1 MALPD
6 FSAGAMENWGLTM
19 YRESALL
26 YKEGVSS
33 SSDKEWVAIVIAHEL
48 AHQVQLF
55 TIYLKNSFKK
65 RLHETLCVQPVTH
78 FYDTKCIHT
87 FEFLIGIINSSS
99 SLLEIQW
106 FGNLVT
112 MNWWNNLWLSEGFA
126 TYLSYLGVNDIEPTW
141 NIVCFKHFKELLHID
156 ILIHCNQF
164 LIRWFHDDSTKPFV
178 NFSYRTHI

>member
-141 NIVCFKHFKELLHID
+141 NIVCFKHLKELLHID

-178 NFSYRTHI
+178 NFSYHTHI